1 MDIIFASN
9 NQGKTREVRAILEDT
24 DIKIHSL
31 SDLEL
36 HIDVVEDGNSFLEN
50 AMIKATTIAG
60 LIRRPVLADDS
71 GLEVDALGGA
81 PGIYSARYGGKG
93 LKDEERMNL
102 LLSELENVPE
112 EKRTARF
119 VCVMALVLP
128 DGTNHVTR
136 GVCEG
141 TIADAP
147 QGDGGFGYDPLFR
160 PRGFSDTFGV
170 ISAET
175 KNRISHRRLALQKMR
190 EIIQKV

>member
-1 MDIIFASN
+1 
-9 NQGKTREVRAILEDT
+9 
-24 DIKIHSL
+24 
-31 SDLEL
+31 
-36 HIDVVEDGNSFLEN
+36 
-50 AMIKATTIAG
+50 
-60 LIRRPVLADDS
+60 
-71 GLEVDALGGA
+71 
-81 PGIYSARYGGKG
+81 
-93 LKDEERMNL
+93 
-102 LLSELENVPE
+102 
-112 EKRTARF
+112 
-119 VCVMALVLP
+119 MALVLP